1 MFKKVKVMKV
11 VADILLFST
20 LLSLATAASV
30 DTAPQ
35 ESLREDDR
43 IVFFLTQCTIY
54 KGIHL
59 TIIKEL
65 RRPL

>member
-1 MFKKVKVMKV
+1 MFRKVRVMKA

-35 ESLREDDR
+35 ES
-43 IVFFLTQCTIY
+43 I
-54 KGIHL
+54 
-59 TIIKEL
+59 
-65 RRPL
+65 P

>member
-1 MFKKVKVMKV
+1 MFRKVKVMKA
-11 VADILLFST
+11 ADILLFST

-35 ESLREDDR
+35 ESNREDDN
-43 IVFFLTQCTIY
+43 IVIFT
-54 KGIHL
+54 GIHL
-59 TIIKEL
+59 TIIKKL

>member
-1 MFKKVKVMKV
+1 MFRKVRVMKA

-20 LLSLATAASV
+20 LLSSATAAAV

-35 ESLREDDR
+35 ESNREDDS
-43 IVFFLTQCTIY
+43 IVFLTKYTLLKIT
-54 KGIHL
+54 

-65 RRPL
+65 RRPP